1 MTQPGKRA
9 STDHLPR
16 VYSAAELASG
26 LLCVCF
32 PEFGPLLPRLLRVVP
47 HRRRAAPESQAL
59 DHTLGNANAPTPPRR
74 AWRGRGRHQHRKRHV
89 MDSGLGMSVLD
100 GGGRSNRGRF
110 FPRGWVDSGLGSR
123 AATVTDRGAR
133 GGLVAG
139 ERFRPSLNG
148 SEMNDGLDAV
158 PNHASK
164 IDSHDS

>member
-1 MTQPGKRA
+1 
-9 STDHLPR
+9 
-16 VYSAAELASG
+16 
-26 LLCVCF
+26 
-32 PEFGPLLPRLLRVVP
+32 
-47 HRRRAAPESQAL
+47 
-59 DHTLGNANAPTPPRR
+59 
-74 AWRGRGRHQHRKRHV
+74 